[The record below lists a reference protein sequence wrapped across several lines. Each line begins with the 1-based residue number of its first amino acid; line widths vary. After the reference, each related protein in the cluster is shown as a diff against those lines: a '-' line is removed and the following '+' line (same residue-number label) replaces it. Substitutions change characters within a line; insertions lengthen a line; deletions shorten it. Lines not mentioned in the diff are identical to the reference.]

1 MSRSTDARSFRR
13 THTRTAQGRYL
24 LLAPDRYRET
34 PEASWPLLLFL
45 HGAGERGQDIDP
57 VTRHGPLAEPS
68 PDDLPLLI
76 VAAQCPA
83 GSWWTPADMLAL
95 RNECEERYRVDPARI
110 YGTGISMG
118 ATGLWAVATDAP
130 GRFAAIVPICGRAD
144 PLRAPALTDVP
155 SWAFH
160 GAQDAVIPP
169 RAIAHYGRRHP
180 GTRGHR
186 SAHDEGRRRPR
197 RMDLRLRFSRSV
209 RLDARPQTLCRLLT
223 AFFS

>member
-95 RNECEERYRVDPARI
+95 RNECEERYR
-110 YGTGISMG
+110 
-118 ATGLWAVATDAP
+118 
-130 GRFAAIVPICGRAD
+130 AD
-144 PLRAPALTDVP
+144 PLRAPALTDVS

-169 RAIAHYGRRHP
+169 RGRALRSTP
-180 GTRGHR
+180 SGH
-186 SAHDEGRRRPR
+186 SGAPLG
-197 RMDLRLRFSRSV
+197 SR
-209 RLDARPQTLCRLLT
+209 
-223 AFFS
+223 